1 MQRRAII
8 GSKVIYLFTSLWSIF
23 VPYYTLD
30 HLLSSSQKWFLGA
43 VSFYFIFFPSAS
55 CYTLIMEKCYRNI
68 FLREKRRENFH
79 FSLDKVQFIKCKK

>member
-43 VSFYFIFFPSAS
+43 MSFFFFFSFSKLLYFDNGEMLQKYIS
-55 CYTLIMEKCYRNI
+55 
-68 FLREKRRENFH
+68 
-79 FSLDKVQFIKCKK
+79 